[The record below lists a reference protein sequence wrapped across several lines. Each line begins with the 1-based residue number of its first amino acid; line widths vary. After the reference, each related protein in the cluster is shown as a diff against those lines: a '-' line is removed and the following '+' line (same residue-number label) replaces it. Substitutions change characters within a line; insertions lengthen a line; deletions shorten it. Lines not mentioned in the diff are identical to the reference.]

1 MFARNRN
8 LLILSFS
15 LIVVMLGFGMVIP
28 IFPFYVAQLGAGGS
42 ALGLLV
48 ATAAL
53 TELIFGPVWGSVSD
67 RTGRKPIL
75 MIGVLGYGLSLL
87 FFGLATELWML
98 FAARALSGILSS
110 ATLSTS
116 MAFIGD
122 STTREERGGGMGA
135 IGAAAGLGII
145 LGPGLGGWLAGD
157 SLSTPFFIG
166 AALSLVSVL
175 LIALL
180 LPETLP
186 REARAQVKI
195 SKSPLA
201 ASFDSGPRFFDFTA
215 FRSECAVLRSGC
227 AGILRNLGNWRGL
240 RQALSKGSPIRFLLF
255 LAFFVTFG
263 TANFEAIFG
272 LFMLDKHGYG
282 PEQVGAILTVV
293 GFVALIGRGLLTG
306 AVTKW
311 WGEPNVILISLLA
324 GSLGFVLLLLA
335 QSFTV
340 VLITTGF
347 FVLTTTFLRP
357 SIHSLTSQRATVG
370 QGAAMGLS
378 NSAVSLGRVI
388 GPLWAGAVFDL
399 NPDYPYASG
408 ALILL
413 SGFLLCAAWLRRGPQ
428 TATQPASTSSPP
440 ESAPVSH
447 RMAR

>member
-1 MFARNRN
+1 MFAKNRN

-28 IFPFYVAQLGAGGS
+28 IFPFYIDQLGAGGS

-98 FAARALSGILSS
+98 FVARALSGILSS

-116 MAFIGD
+116 MAYIGD
-122 STTREERGGGMGA
+122 STTKEERGGGMGTL
-135 IGAAAGLGII
+135 GAAAGLGVI
-145 LGPGLGGWLAGD
+145 LGPGIGGWLAGD

-166 AALSLVSVL
+166 AAMALVSVL

-186 REARAQVKI
+186 REARAQTTGKI
-195 SKSPLA
+195 S
-201 ASFDSGPRFFDFTA
+201 
-215 FRSECAVLRSGC
+215 
-227 AGILRNLGNWRGL
+227 LGNWRGL

-255 LAFFVTFG
+255 MAFFVTFG

-282 PEQVGAILTVV
+282 PEQVGAILTVL

-311 WGEPNVILISLLA
+311 WGEPKVILISLLA
-324 GSLGFVLLLLA
+324 GSIGFVLLLVA
-335 QSFTV
+335 QSYAA

-357 SIHSLTSQRATVG
+357 SIHSLTSQRATLG

-388 GPLWAGAVFDL
+388 GPLWAGAIFDL
-399 NPDYPYASG
+399 NLNYPYLSG
-408 ALILL
+408 AVILF
-413 SGFLLCAAWLRRGPQ
+413 SGFILCALWLRREPQ
-428 TATQPASTSSPP
+428 LAASAATP
-440 ESAPVSH
+440 EAAPVSP
-447 RMAR
+447 RMVR

>member
-1 MFARNRN
+1 MFAKNRN

-28 IFPFYVAQLGAGGS
+28 IFPFYIDQLGAGGS

-53 TELIFGPVWGSVSD
+53 TELIFGPVWGSISD

-75 MIGVLGYGLSLL
+75 MIGVLGYGCSL
-87 FFGLATELWML
+87 FFMGLATELWML
-98 FAARALSGILSS
+98 FVARALSGILSS
-110 ATLSTS
+110 ATLSTA

-122 STTREERGGGMGA
+122 STTKEERGGGMGA
-135 IGAAAGLGII
+135 IGAAAGLGVI

-157 SLSTPFFIG
+157 ALSTPFFVG

-180 LPETLP
+180 LPETLS
-186 REARAQVKI
+186 REARAQATGKI
-195 SKSPLA
+195 S
-201 ASFDSGPRFFDFTA
+201 
-215 FRSECAVLRSGC
+215 
-227 AGILRNLGNWRGL
+227 LGNWRGL

-255 LAFFVTFG
+255 MAFFVTFG

-272 LFMLDKHGYG
+272 LFALDRHGYG

-306 AVTKW
+306 IVTKS

-324 GSLGFVLLLLA
+324 GSIGFVLLLLA
-335 QSFTV
+335 QSYAA

-399 NPDYPYASG
+399 NVNAPYISG
-408 ALILL
+408 AVILL
-413 SGFLLCAAWLRRGPQ
+413 MGFFLCVEWLRQAPRM
-428 TATQPASTSSPP
+428 TAQQI
-440 ESAPVSH
+440 
-447 RMAR
+447 AR